1 MIMISHSKTLPSSTS
16 PAEKP
21 STGCLF
27 KSASTG
33 AGGLCRAAVGLH
45 AAGSAARSAHP

>member
-1 MIMISHSKTLPSSTS
+1 MIMISHSKTLVSSTS

-21 STGCLF
+21 STGYLF

-33 AGGLCRAAVGLH
+33 AGGLLSGCTRRSVQR
-45 AAGSAARSAHP
+45 AARSAHP

>member
-27 KSASTG
+27 KSATSYR
-33 AGGLCRAAVGLH
+33 GGRAAVGLQ
-45 AAGSAARSAHP
+45 AVGGAARSAHP